1 MEVKHDRVGRSYLLN
16 TSAKSLFEIPG
27 DEKFFVISFTNLI
40 RGEFVHSNSYF
51 DQISALRILDGL
63 IFALNIITY
72 KNRYLML
79 IVMPKNVS
87 EIMTV
92 KIETIGLED
101 TAQTAAR
108 KMKEKN
114 VSSLVVMDENDQA
127 VGIVTERDL
136 VTQVC
141 CRDASSN
148 EYIIRHIMSSPVA
161 TIDPDSTV
169 ETAASLMQQN
179 KVKHLVVVDEKKTA
193 GIISSSSLIKY
204 LDRHLELDDVNAKI
218 LATALSEEPM

>member
-1 MEVKHDRVGRSYLLN
+1 MSVL
-16 TSAKSLFEIPG
+16 
-27 DEKFFVISFTNLI
+27 
-40 RGEFVHSNSYF
+40 
-51 DQISALRILDGL
+51 ILDGL
-63 IFALNIITY
+63 ILTLDIIKY

-101 TAQTAAR
+101 TAQAAAR

-114 VSSLVVMDENDQA
+114 VVVMDGNDQA

-141 CRDASSN
+141 CREESSN
-148 EYIIRHIMSSPVA
+148 EYIIRLIMSSPVA

-169 ETAASLMQQN
+169 ETASSLMQQN
-179 KVKHLVVVDEKKTA
+179 
-193 GIISSSSLIKY
+193 
-204 LDRHLELDDVNAKI
+204 
-218 LATALSEEPM
+218 

>member
-1 MEVKHDRVGRSYLLN
+1 MPFTLYFR
-16 TSAKSLFEIPG
+16 FW
-27 DEKFFVISFTNLI
+27 VISYREKLFTLI
-40 RGEFVHSNSYF
+40 GDGRYEMSV
-51 DQISALRILDGL
+51 LILDGMIL
-63 IFALNIITY
+63 PLDIKKY

-101 TAQTAAR
+101 TAQTAAK

-114 VSSLVVMDENDQA
+114 LSSLVVMDGNDQA

-136 VTQVC
+136 VAQVC
-141 CRDASSN
+141 CYDASSK
-148 EYIIRHIMSSPVA
+148 EYIIRHVMSSPVA

-169 ETAASLMQQN
+169 ETAASLMQEN
-179 KVKHLVVVDEKKTA
+179 KVKHLVVVDETKTV
-193 GIISSSSLIKY
+193 GIITSSNFIKY
-204 LDRHLELDDVNAKI
+204 LNAQLEPSDVNARI
-218 LATALSEEPM
+218 LAASLSEEPK

>member
-1 MEVKHDRVGRSYLLN
+1 MPFTLYFR
-16 TSAKSLFEIPG
+16 FW
-27 DEKFFVISFTNLI
+27 VISYREKLFTLI
-40 RGEFVHSNSYF
+40 GDGRYEMSV
-51 DQISALRILDGL
+51 LILDGMIL
-63 IFALNIITY
+63 PLDIKKY

-101 TAQTAAR
+101 TAQAAAR
-108 KMKEKN
+108 KMKKN
-114 VSSLVVMDENDQA
+114 VSSLVVMDGNDQA

-141 CRDASSN
+141 CREASSN
-148 EYIIRHIMSSPVA
+148 EYVIRHIMSSPVA

-169 ETAASLMQQN
+169 ETAASLMKQN
-179 KVKHLVVVDEKKTA
+179 KVKHLVVVDENKTV
-193 GIISSSSLIKY
+193 GIITSSNLIKY
-204 LDRHLELDDVNAKI
+204 LDGQLELDDVNAKI
-218 LATALSEEPM
+218 LATAFSEEPM

>member
-1 MEVKHDRVGRSYLLN
+1 MSVL
-16 TSAKSLFEIPG
+16 
-27 DEKFFVISFTNLI
+27 
-40 RGEFVHSNSYF
+40 
-51 DQISALRILDGL
+51 ILDGL
-63 IFALNIITY
+63 ILTLDIIKY

-101 TAQTAAR
+101 TAQAAAR

-114 VSSLVVMDENDQA
+114 VVVMDGNDQA
-127 VGIVTERDL
+127 VGIFTERDL

-141 CRDASSN
+141 CREESSN

-179 KVKHLVVVDEKKTA
+179 KVKHLVVVDENKTA
-193 GIISSSSLIKY
+193 GIITSSNLIKY
-204 LDRHLELDDVNAKI
+204 LDGQLELDDVNAKI
-218 LATALSEEPM
+218 LATAFSEEPM